1 MLALAFEGITSF
13 SVKPIRMVAKLGAII
28 AVISVLFLIWSVV
41 VKFMGHSVDGWSSLM
56 ASIWL
61 MGGLQIFC
69 IGMIG
74 EYVGKIYMET
84 KRRPRFIIEQF
95 LHD

>member
-1 MLALAFEGITSF
+1 MLTLAFEGITSF
-13 SVKPIRMVAKLGAII
+13 SVKPIRMVAQLGALI
-28 AVISVLFLIWSVV
+28 AVLSVIGLIWSIVS
-41 VKFMGHSVDGWSSLM
+41 KLTGNSVDGWSSLM

-84 KRRPRFIIEQF
+84 KHRPRYIIEQF

>member
-1 MLALAFEGITSF
+1 MAFEGITSF

-28 AVISVLFLIWSVV
+28 AAISVIFLIYSVV
-41 VKFMGHSVDGWSSLM
+41 VKFMGQSVDGWSSLM

-84 KRRPRFIIEQF
+84 KRRPRYIIEQF